1 MQPSYPFIF
10 DVGQWAVVAFVLAM
24 TFLSGLLGG
33 YLFGLTH
40 TVRHGDGGG
49 GSKSIWTYED
59 ED

>member
-1 MQPSYPFIF
+1 MQPSHSFTL
-10 DVGQWAVVAFVLAM
+10 DVDQWAVVAFVLAT
-24 TFLSGLLGG
+24 TFLSGVLGG

-40 TVRHGDGGG
+40 TVRHGDGSQ

>member
-1 MQPSYPFIF
+1 MQPSYLVTLHFA
-10 DVGQWAVVAFVLAM
+10 QWVVVAFVLAM
-24 TFLSGLLGG
+24 AFLSGVLGG

-40 TVRHGDGGG
+40 IARHGDSNQ

>member
-1 MQPSYPFIF
+1 MRQDFILN
-10 DVGQWAVVAFVLAM
+10 VAQWAVVAFVMAM
-24 TFLSGLLGG
+24 TFLSGVLGG

-40 TVRHGDGGG
+40 TVRHGGDSD